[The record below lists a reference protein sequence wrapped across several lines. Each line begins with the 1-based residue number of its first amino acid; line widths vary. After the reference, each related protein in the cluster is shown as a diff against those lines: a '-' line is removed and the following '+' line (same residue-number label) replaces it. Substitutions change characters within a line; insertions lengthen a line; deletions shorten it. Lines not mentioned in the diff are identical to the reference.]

1 MLPFHLNFLQYQQ
14 NAAAAPVDW
23 EAAAKQY
30 SVHRVPSQQQ
40 EEQHQQKEA
49 FSGKRKRTSKVSNSV
64 ANDAADEDEVS
75 APDALDAGEVG
86 GINGYTQAR
95 DQIGELLK
103 QADQAPYSYEAL
115 QALVSAL
122 SAADPERL
130 DEYES
135 ALERLLFEFPLLFGY
150 WKKLAKLQCDQKG
163 DWNKCDEVFER
174 SLEFVGHNPLI
185 WTAYFEWMRDFAS
198 LPPHLVRARMDQAIE
213 RAGAHWK
220 AWPLW
225 QSILDWEEEE
235 LFTAREKII
244 SAEHGITKEE
254 SQGCAVQKFENKCQE
269 REAPE
274 SLIDINRAR
283 MQTALERLRMLYFQL
298 LRTPLEASDLSWER
312 LKTLVEKG
320 SRSSVK
326 MSALASLNAVD
337 KECWQLL
344 RELLGAT
351 LAQAEQRRPFEQ
363 ATHRWFW
370 HPDPL
375 APRRLCAWREYLD
388 FEEKNA
394 PERLDLLQ
402 RRCLEVCACYPEFW
416 LRCAKQRKQKSVDDA
431 LSLLEFGTT
440 KVLKR
445 RRDMACVYASQLEAC
460 GRFKEAAR
468 EFEALV
474 RPPMDAASL
483 KYFVALLQFSLRH
496 PPETATDGL
505 SHALLL
511 LQEAADKYRDNAP
524 CAELIHLYRAKLV
537 AFHEGDTKKA
547 LCVSNREEEEV
558 LSSSVGLL
566 PMRVHDSRKG
576 CILARARESLPK
588 SLPLLLLQ
596 LRLQQQQHAGDPQ
609 KILSACRHLL
619 SDVLS
624 NSDADVWLRWQV
636 LKLQIH
642 LCEFYGA
649 STETLYATRD
659 AATAFLEKH
668 KEEIDALLAN
678 VELRRLPQQLLL
690 PYGEKENE
698 GPTVA
703 AASATDWCNGE
714 SQASAESSPPKRATP
729 GTSAVASGVSTAIAE
744 RTPLWPWRGAS
755 WQSEDVSTAHQNEAL
770 TTAKATPQAAAIAKA
785 IDPCRQTSPA
795 VMMALTACSTPAAF
809 AALCSS
815 IAAFCPV
822 SSPGSPGS
830 LLLPFTDDYLQQ
842 SPSTPVLPALLQPLK
857 ATQQQLALEAPQLLQ
872 QQQEQQK
879 SLREGEDYHEQKTL
893 LPQQQSR
900 KGEKEQKAPPQQLE
914 IRRQDDEKLLKTL
927 GEELRQQ
934 QVSLHQQPLKSL
946 RCIRSVDYWSS
957 SNPCSVPW
965 EDAAAAAVSAL
976 HLDSSIAAKDALE
989 SAEES
994 FSSTMPLVDAAV
1006 QFFAAEAPASAVSED
1021 CAVETPPH
1029 ASQLTI
1035 NSSPASTVASDSV
1048 AATEETE
1055 TSSESLAVSSP
1066 QRLPVKQLI
1075 GRHIAEAGRGLSFMR
1090 SFSLHNLRVAL
1101 ECGSLC
1107 PPAPEALKSLSFG
1120 EVVGSLRQDWISFA
1134 AARDFVFSLCNLLDI
1149 HSEVSF
1155 LAVRYMGW
1163 LLLEWHCWQPP
1174 PQVLFDAETPTPAAD
1189 SSAKKSGEK
1198 AAVQKQD
1205 DSEAKA
1211 EADRARVARVLWGV
1225 VTPSSSQ
1232 TQRGIDAGKGDA
1244 KEEDINPHPLPVLQR
1259 LGCLCISLALR
1270 QIEALHREEQQ
1281 DLPLQREVQQL
1292 VLRKEAILP
1301 EVWLPFPFTGWLELY
1316 ACSDTPS
1323 RGAPVSP
1330 GAEGSAM
1337 ETEDRSESSPRLK
1350 FFEEAST
1357 EQVVAAEHA
1366 AAMQLLPALLPVV
1379 EPTDLKGGKR
1389 LPQVLLRLLVTSPHP
1404 ASVFLSPSVHAV
1416 GVVLLLLRSYPGTS
1430 SMKLQQLLRAVVGP
1444 TLVQQAAA
1452 SLKLIAAAISLAAA
1466 PLRSSCGVCG
1476 CCCPLPL
1483 PVQHTL
1489 MMTLLQQDALGSSS
1503 SLPSLVS
1510 TARRAAAAAAT
1521 PHADDLS
1528 QKADKSLSSA
1538 KKKRKKHGF
1547 KSHLVSATPTTATEA
1562 YGCSVISGSFA
1573 SSGCREDGTAGTLEA
1588 HTQLYGEKAGK
1599 KQAVSHILITA
1610 DDSPHLGISPY
1621 CKRVALSC
1629 SSASTEAAARAA
1641 RATTSGNTTTSKQ
1654 LRLQYASSPFS
1665 PWAQWS
1671 RVMKQQVDS
1680 SSWRGNDS
1688 RGGKGGSGVE
1698 K

>member
-1 MLPFHLNFLQYQQ
+1 MNPQILIMYFPISCWGEYEPPMHCCAAGVGIQLPFHLNFSQYHQ
-14 NAAAAPVDW
+14 NGTAAPVDW

-30 SVHRVPSQQQ
+30 SAHRVPSQQQ

-49 FSGKRKRTSKVSNSV
+49 ISGKRKRTSKVSNSV
-64 ANDAADEDEVS
+64 ANDAADEDEVF
-75 APDALDAGEVG
+75 APD
-86 GINGYTQAR
+86 GYTERR
-95 DQIGELLK
+95 DEIGELLK

-150 WKKLAKLQCDQKG
+150 WKKLAKLQCDKKG
-163 DWNKCDEVFER
+163 DWNKCEEVFER

-185 WTAYFEWMRDFAS
+185 WTAYFEWMHDFAS
-198 LPPHLVRARMDQAIE
+198 LPPHLIRARMDQAIE

-244 SAEHGITKEE
+244 SAEQGIFKEE
-254 SQGCAVQKFENKCQE
+254 PQGSAVQKFENKCQE

-274 SLIDINRAR
+274 SLTDINRAR

-320 SRSSVK
+320 SRSSIKSRRGPRLGGNSEGPFGDGGSSSTKGGGPSTLFDVYD
-326 MSALASLNAVD
+326 LLGD
-337 KECWQLL
+337 ELLPQLL
-344 RELLGAT
+344 QRLQQQKSTTLQDLQLAIDAAAT
-351 LAQAEQRRPFEQ
+351 AEQVSSADPAAERAAIKEKGKPSNAAIDNAAVAKGSAYARQCAPTSPLLCAACSVSLGLPECCRQGVLAAVEGVARCNFGAGRTEKTLRASGQ
-363 ATHRWFW
+363 YKQPAINTHRWFW

-547 LCVSNREEEEV
+547 LC
-558 LSSSVGLL
+558 
-566 PMRVHDSRKG
+566 
-576 CILARARESLPK
+576 ILARARESLPK

-649 STETLYATRD
+649 STETLYAARD

-714 SQASAESSPPKRATP
+714 SQASAEVSVFSSTHKLLSPAAAATAAAASPAAAADSCSSHPLAWSFDAVSPAAACSHSSSTACCSRNWSSVASSYISTRNSIPKEASFTP
-729 GTSAVASGVSTAIAE
+729 SALLITDDGILQYLHASTPSFASAAAAGTSAAASGVCTAIAE

-755 WQSEDVSTAHQNEAL
+755 WQSEDVSTAHQNETL

-795 VMMALTACSTPAAF
+795 VMMALTA
-809 AALCSS
+809 
-815 IAAFCPV
+815 
-822 SSPGSPGS
+822 
-830 LLLPFTDDYLQQ
+830 
-842 SPSTPVLPALLQPLK
+842 
-857 ATQQQLALEAPQLLQ
+857 
-872 QQQEQQK
+872 
-879 SLREGEDYHEQKTL
+879 
-893 LPQQQSR
+893 
-900 KGEKEQKAPPQQLE
+900 
-914 IRRQDDEKLLKTL
+914 
-927 GEELRQQ
+927 
-934 QVSLHQQPLKSL
+934 
-946 RCIRSVDYWSS
+946 CIRSVDYWSS

-976 HLDSSIAAKDALE
+976 HLDSSIAARDPLE

-994 FSSTMPLVDAAV
+994 FSSTMPQMDAAV
-1006 QFFAAEAPASAVSED
+1006 QFLAAEAPASAVSED
-1021 CAVETPPH
+1021 CAVEGGVVLT
-1029 ASQLTI
+1029 AGMDAFLTI

-1120 EVVGSLRQDWISFA
+1120 EVVGCLCYEA
-1134 AARDFVFSLCNLLDI
+1134 AAASL
-1149 HSEVSF
+1149 EA
-1155 LAVRYMGW
+1155 AVC
-1163 LLLEWHCWQPP
+1163 EWHRWQPP
-1174 PQVLFDAETPTPAAD
+1174 PEVLFDAETPTPAAD
-1189 SSAKKSGEK
+1189 SSAKRLGEK

-1232 TQRGIDAGKGDA
+1232 TQRGVEAGKGDA
-1244 KEEDINPHPLPVLQR
+1244 KEEDINPHPLPLSNYIANSMRKVAR
-1259 LGCLCISLALR
+1259 
-1270 QIEALHREEQQ
+1270 
-1281 DLPLQREVQQL
+1281 PLECMKWYDAYIAFRRSQTHEPL
-1292 VLRKEAILP
+1292 VP
-1301 EVWLPFPFTGWLELY
+1301 
-1316 ACSDTPS
+1316 C
-1323 RGAPVSP
+1323 
-1330 GAEGSAM
+1330 
-1337 ETEDRSESSPRLK
+1337 SSPI
-1350 FFEEAST
+1350 
-1357 EQVVAAEHA
+1357 
-1366 AAMQLLPALLPVV
+1366 
-1379 EPTDLKGGKR
+1379 PT
-1389 LPQVLLRLLVTSPHP
+1389 LLRLSCVQTILQYCPKG
-1404 ASVFLSPSVHAV
+1404 AGRIHA
-1416 GVVLLLLRSYPGTS
+1416 
-1430 SMKLQQLLRAVVGP
+1430 
-1444 TLVQQAAA
+1444 
-1452 SLKLIAAAISLAAA
+1452 AAA
-1466 PLRSSCGVCG
+1466 PL
-1476 CCCPLPL
+1476 PLR
-1483 PVQHTL
+1483 VERRHTL
-1489 MMTLLQQDALGSSS
+1489 RREQYSAALRHGKRET
-1503 SLPSLVS
+1503 V
-1510 TARRAAAAAAT
+1510 ARE
-1521 PHADDLS
+1521 
-1528 QKADKSLSSA
+1528 A
-1538 KKKRKKHGF
+1538 K
-1547 KSHLVSATPTTATEA
+1547 TT
-1562 YGCSVISGSFA
+1562 G
-1573 SSGCREDGTAGTLEA
+1573 
-1588 HTQLYGEKAGK
+1588 
-1599 KQAVSHILITA
+1599 
-1610 DDSPHLGISPY
+1610 
-1621 CKRVALSC
+1621 
-1629 SSASTEAAARAA
+1629 
-1641 RATTSGNTTTSKQ
+1641 
-1654 LRLQYASSPFS
+1654 
-1665 PWAQWS
+1665 
-1671 RVMKQQVDS
+1671 
-1680 SSWRGNDS
+1680 
-1688 RGGKGGSGVE
+1688 
-1698 K
+1698 